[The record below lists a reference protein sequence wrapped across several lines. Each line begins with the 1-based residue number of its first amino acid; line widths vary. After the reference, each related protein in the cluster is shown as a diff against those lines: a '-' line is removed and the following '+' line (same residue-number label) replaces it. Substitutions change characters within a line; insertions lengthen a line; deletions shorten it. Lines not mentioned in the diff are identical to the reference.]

1 MIRIVICDDETKVL
15 DEITKYIHNYTILE
29 NIGDIDIIRFSS
41 VNPLIN
47 EIEDGKIF
55 DIFILDVYIGDDIG
69 TTLAKNIRKMDIE
82 SPIIFVTTSI
92 EHAPQGYEI
101 GTLRYLIK
109 PILPQKFYE
118 ALSAALAQVEKNRE
132 SYVKLKTDNGLV
144 NIQINNIMC
153 SEAQGHYQYITLKDE
168 TKIRI
173 RMTVSELFE
182 LLSKFSGFTR
192 VGSSYI
198 INLRNVKNISTTEV
212 CLYNDIYIKIPRGK
226 YAEIKNAFWD
236 FQYKR

>member
-1 MIRIVICDDETKVL
+1 MIRIAICDDETKVL
-15 DEITKYIHNYTILE
+15 DEITKYIHYYTILE
-29 NIGDIDIIRFSS
+29 NISDIDIIRFSS

-118 ALSAALAQVEKNRE
+118 ALSVALAQVEKNRE

-173 RMTVSELFE
+173 RMT
-182 LLSKFSGFTR
+182 
-192 VGSSYI
+192 
-198 INLRNVKNISTTEV
+198 
-212 CLYNDIYIKIPRGK
+212 D
-226 YAEIKNAFWD
+226 
-236 FQYKR
+236 